1 MNSLIQGVDSV
12 PLNLMTQ
19 KRIAA
24 TAGAVLLTQANKRRL
39 EQLLSALSPESSPE
53 SAISLLRKKLDR
65 ATVVG
70 AGIPRNYVTMGS
82 TVSIIDAKTSE
93 KLKFSLVYPD
103 RVNFAL
109 GRVSVFSPLGAT
121 ILGHRVGDEPDW
133 GEDDEIG
140 RFVIAKVDFQPEAMR
155 RRLRRDNRFD
165 S

>member
-1 MNSLIQGVDSV
+1 MKSLTRGVDSV

-19 KRIAA
+19 KRIMAA
-24 TAGAVLLTQANKRRL
+24 AVLLTQANKRRL
-39 EQLLSALSPESSPE
+39 EQLLSSVSPESSPE
-53 SAISLLRKKLDR
+53 SVISLLRKKLDQ

-82 TVSIIDAKTSE
+82 MVSIIDADTSE

-133 GEDDEIG
+133 GEGDEIG

-155 RRLRRDNRFD
+155 YRLRWSNRFN
-165 S
+165 

>member
-1 MNSLIQGVDSV
+1 
-12 PLNLMTQ
+12 
-19 KRIAA
+19 
-24 TAGAVLLTQANKRRL
+24 
-39 EQLLSALSPESSPE
+39 
-53 SAISLLRKKLDR
+53 
-65 ATVVG
+65 
-70 AGIPRNYVTMGS
+70 
-82 TVSIIDAKTSE
+82 VSIIDAKTSE